1 MTQYYYEILMNSYRL
16 GNMEKFRS
24 DLKEYLIADVLD
36 NADKEKLISIDPVVV
51 LEIMEDLSP
60 EVIKTLM
67 DGFALKSL
75 QEFKDRFENLF
86 REQPSIANKFIKI
99 AKDSVREDDD

>member
-36 NADKEKLISIDPVVV
+36 NADKEKSYP
-51 LEIMEDLSP
+51 
-60 EVIKTLM
+60 
-67 DGFALKSL
+67 
-75 QEFKDRFENLF
+75 
-86 REQPSIANKFIKI
+86 
-99 AKDSVREDDD
+99 

>member
-1 MTQYYYEILMNSYRL
+1 
-16 GNMEKFRS
+16 
-24 DLKEYLIADVLD
+24 
-36 NADKEKLISIDPVVV
+36 
-51 LEIMEDLSP
+51 MEDLSP

-67 DGFALKSL
+67 DGFGLKSL

-99 AKDSVREDDD
+99 AKDSVREYDD